1 MPLSSGTKLGPYEIQ
16 SPLGAGGMG
25 EVYRARDTR
34 LDRSVAIKVL
44 PTHLST
50 NVEAKQ
56 RFDREARSISS
67 LNHPNICTLYDV
79 GHQKGID
86 YLVMELLEGE
96 TLSQRLAKGPLP
108 TELVLKYGVD
118 ICDGLDKAH
127 KNGVVHR
134 DLKPGNVMLTKSGAK
149 LLDFGLAK
157 PPSSLTPA
165 GGALTAAATMTSPAS
180 PITQH
185 GSLVGTFQYM
195 SPEQVEGREA
205 DSRSDIFALG
215 AVLYEMTTGKRAFQG
230 KSMLSVASA
239 ILEKEPDP
247 ISAVQP
253 LTPPA
258 LEHTIRTCLEK
269 DPEERFQTA
278 HDVKLQLK
286 WIGQGGS
293 QAGVAKPISA
303 RRRKREWLAWALAGV
318 LAVIMLATGW
328 VVHVPPAAP
337 VLRSMLLLPPK
348 VRLDTVNTA
357 VSISPDGKRLVM
369 AAIGGEGKQQLYLRS
384 LNATAVQPIAGTEE
398 ATYPFWSPDGEY
410 IGFFTPGKLK
420 KVAIASG
427 AVQTICDAV
436 DGRGA
441 TWNGEG
447 TIVFAPAG
455 DSALF
460 TVADSGGAAAQLTNP
475 EKGGLSHRHP
485 QFLPDGK
492 HVLYFA
498 GDTGNALGIF
508 VVDVNSKKT
517 QFVVE
522 ASSGARYVE
531 PGYLLYVKERSLL
544 AQPFNPRSLKV
555 SGRAIP
561 IAQQVQYGALRWVS
575 NYTASNNGL
584 LLYQGQEG
592 GGQWQLTWM
601 DLDGKELGKVGE
613 PREQASDTLSP
624 DGKKAVVVVRDQNGS
639 KASLWMYD
647 VPRGVASRF
656 TFDEGHDDDPVWS
669 PDSRQVAYSVSSPEG
684 WKIYSKAADGT
695 GSPKELLS
703 AADTIHPSA
712 WSPDGKIL
720 TYDAVNSKN
729 KKFEVWTLPLSGEQ
743 KPYAFL
749 RGEAHFHSGNFSAD
763 GRWFVYMSNE
773 TGRDEVYLTPFPG
786 PGEKRQVSLQGGIF
800 GSWFGQHGIA
810 NEGIFYVDPAPGKAM
825 LVPIT
830 LKGSTLEFGQAC
842 VLFGGRSFPDANG
855 ASFAPDWK
863 RFLVS
868 LSTGNETS
876 GSLQMV
882 SNWPAELQ
890 K

>member
-1 MPLSSGTKLGPYEIQ
+1 MSLTSGTKLGPYEIQ

-34 LDRSVAIKVL
+34 LDRNVAIKVL
-44 PTHLST
+44 PTHLSS
-50 NVEAKQ
+50 NIEAKQ

-79 GHQKGID
+79 GHQNGID

-96 TLSQRLAKGPLP
+96 TLSQRLTKGPLP
-108 TELVLKYGVD
+108 TELVLKYGID

-165 GGALTAAATMTSPAS
+165 SGALTAAATMTSPAS

-195 SPEQVEGREA
+195 SPEQVEGRDA

-230 KSMLSVASA
+230 KSTLSVASA
-239 ILEKEPDP
+239 ILEKDPDP
-247 ISAVQP
+247 ISALQP

-286 WIGQGGS
+286 WIGLGGS
-293 QAGVAKPISA
+293 QAGVAKPIAA
-303 RRRKREWLAWALAGV
+303 RRRKREWMAWAMAGV
-318 LAVIMLATGW
+318 LSLIMLAAGW
-328 VVHVPPAAP
+328 MLHRPPAAP
-337 VLRSMLLLPPK
+337 VLRSALVLPPK
-348 VRLDTVNTA
+348 LRLDTINSSVA
-357 VSISPDGKRLVM
+357 LSPDGKRVVI
-369 AAIGGEGKQQLYLRS
+369 AASGADGKQQLYLRS
-384 LNATAVQPIAGTEE
+384 LDALAVQPMAGTEE

-410 IGFFTPGKLK
+410 IGFLTPGKLK
-420 KVAIASG
+420 KVTVASG
-427 AVQTICDAV
+427 AIQTVCDAV
-436 DGRGA
+436 DGRGG
-441 TWNGEG
+441 TWNKDG

-455 DSALF
+455 DSGLYA
-460 TVADSGGAAAQLTNP
+460 VPDSGGTPVQITSP
-475 EKGGLSHRHP
+475 EKAGRSHRHP

-498 GDTGNALGIF
+498 GEPGKAEGLF
-508 VVDVNSKKT
+508 VVDVDSKKSE
-517 QFVVE
+517 FIVE
-522 ASSGARYVE
+522 ASSAGRYVE
-531 PGYLLYVKERSLL
+531 PGYLLYVKEHSLL
-544 AQPFNPRSLKV
+544 AQPFSPRSLKV

-561 IAQQVQYGALRWVS
+561 IAQQVQYGGLRWVS
-575 NYTASNNGL
+575 NFASSNNGL

-592 GGQWQLTWM
+592 GGQWQLFWVG
-601 DLDGKELGKVGE
+601 LDGKDLGKLGE
-613 PREQASDTLSP
+613 PRVQSSDTLSP
-624 DGKKAVVVVRDQNGS
+624 DGKRALVVVQDQNES
-639 KASLWMYD
+639 RASLWMYD
-647 VPRGVASRF
+647 VGRGVASRF
-656 TFDEGHDDDPVWS
+656 TFDAGRADDPVWS
-669 PDSRQVAYSVSSPEG
+669 PDGREVAYSVSSPDG
-684 WKIYSKAADGT
+684 WKIYAKAADGT

-703 AADTIHPSA
+703 VGDTVHPGN
-712 WSPDGKIL
+712 WSPDGKFL
-720 TYDAVNSKN
+720 SYDTVNPKS
-729 KKFEVWTLPLSGEQ
+729 KKFEVWMLPLSGEQ
-743 KPYAFL
+743 KPYSFL
-749 RGEAHFHSGNFSAD
+749 RGENHFRTGNFSAD
-763 GRWFVYMSNE
+763 GRWFVYQSNE
-773 TGRDEVYLTPFPG
+773 TGRAEVYVIPFPG

-800 GSWFGQHGIA
+800 PGWFGRHGIA
-810 NEGIFYVDPAPGKAM
+810 DEGVFYYDPVSNKVM
-825 LVPIT
+825 LVPVT
-830 LKGSTLEFGQAC
+830 EKTDSLEFGQAKA
-842 VLFGGRSFPDANG
+842 LFGDRNFVEANG
-855 ASFAPDWK
+855 ASFSPDWK
-863 RFLVS
+863 RLLVS
-868 LSTGNETS
+868 LPTGNETS